1 MEKLLELVQKAAD
14 QAEIYS
20 IQSAVNKVSFKD
32 AKLYNIET
40 DYQSGVSLRIIKNGR
55 LGFAYTRN
63 LTDRQE
69 LLNNALLSLEG
80 GVEAGFDFPGPD
92 ELQSLDT
99 YEPSVKTMT
108 CNEALDETKRIC
120 EDLSTKTEG
129 EIMAGA
135 FFAEDTLRTM
145 NSNGLNINRRS
156 SIAGSNGVIIY
167 PGSGSGIGREY
178 LGKKMEPMSKQLL
191 DEAIFLY
198 SKGENIIEPKGGRMK
213 VLFMPD
219 SMITL
224 LWRISSGLNG
234 KMVYEKVSPISDK
247 KGKNIF
253 SSSLTIVDD
262 PLNDKYP
269 DARACDDEGIPCREL
284 TLVENGVLKSFYYN
298 LKYAGKA
305 GVKSTG
311 HGYRNGPWGGDPLA
325 INPEPFLGHLTIK
338 PGNASLEKLISSM
351 DRGIIVEGVLGAHSG
366 NIPNGDYS
374 VGVSP
379 GLYVENG
386 EIVGRVKDAMIA
398 GNIYETL
405 SNVIDIGSVLYPAFS
420 GAWVPPIL
428 CEGVSVTTK
437 K

>member
-1 MEKLLELVQKAAD
+1 MEKLLELAQKTAD
-14 QAEIYS
+14 QVEIYS
-20 IQSAVNKVSFKD
+20 IQSTANKVSFKD

-80 GVEAGFDFPGPD
+80 GVEAGFDFPGPA
-92 ELQSLDT
+92 ELQNLDT
-99 YEPSVKTMT
+99 YDPSVKALT
-108 CNEALDETKRIC
+108 CKEALAETQRIC
-120 EDLSTKTEG
+120 KDLSAKTAG

-135 FFAEDTLRTM
+135 FFAEDTLRII
-145 NSNGLNINRRS
+145 NSNGVDVGKRS
-156 SIAGSNGVIIY
+156 SVAGSHGEIIY
-167 PGSGSGIGREY
+167 PGSGSGIGRVC
-178 LGKKMEPMSKQLL
+178 LSKKFEPISTHML
-191 DEAIFLY
+191 DESIFLY
-198 SKGENIIEPKGGRMK
+198 SKGEKIIEPKGGRMK
-213 VLFMPD
+213 ILFMPE

-224 LWRISSGLNG
+224 LWRISSGLSG
-234 KMVYEKVSPISDK
+234 KSVYDKISPNSDK
-247 KGKNIF
+247 MEINIF
-253 SSSLTIVDD
+253 SSLLTIMDD

-269 DARACDDEGIPCREL
+269 DARACDDEGVPCRAL
-284 TLVENGVLKSFYYN
+284 TLVENGILKSFYYN

-311 HGYRNGPWGGDPLA
+311 HGYRNGPWGGDPLTIA
-325 INPEPFLGHLTIK
+325 PEPFLGHLTIK
-338 PGNASLEKLISSM
+338 PGNSSLEKLITSM
-351 DRGIIVEGVLGAHSG
+351 DRGIIIEGALGAHSG

-374 VGVSP
+374 IGISP

-386 EIVGRVKDAMIA
+386 EIVGRVKDAMAA

-405 SNVIDIGSVLYPAFS
+405 SNVVEVGDSLYPAFS

>member
-1 MEKLLELVQKAAD
+1 MEKLLETAQKAVD
-14 QAEIYS
+14 QVEIYS
-20 IQSAVNKVSFKD
+20 IQSTANKVSFKD

-40 DYQSGVSLRIIKNGR
+40 DYQSGVSLRIIKNGK

-80 GVEAGFDFPGPD
+80 GVEAGFDFPGPA
-92 ELQSLDT
+92 ELHNLDT
-99 YEPSVKTMT
+99 YDPSIKTMT
-108 CNEALDETKRIC
+108 CREALEETKRIC
-120 EDLSTKTEG
+120 ENLSGKTAG

-135 FFAEDTLRTM
+135 FFAEDTIRIM
-145 NSNGLNINRRS
+145 NSNGVDMNRCS
-156 SIAGSNGVIIY
+156 SIAGSHGEIIY

-178 LGKKMEPMSKQLL
+178 LGKKLESLPKQLI
-191 DEAIFLY
+191 DEIAFLY
-198 SKGENIIEPKGGRMK
+198 SKGEKVVEPKGGRMK
-213 VLFMPD
+213 VLFMPE

-224 LWRISSGLNG
+224 LWRISSGLSG
-234 KMVYEKVSPISDK
+234 KSVYDKISPISDK
-247 KGKNIF
+247 IGQNIF
-253 SSSLTIVDD
+253 SSSLTILDN
-262 PLNDKYP
+262 PLNDKFS
-269 DARACDDEGIPCREL
+269 DARAWDDEGVPCREL
-284 TLVENGVLKSFYYN
+284 TLVENGILKSFYYN

-305 GVKSTG
+305 GAKSTG
-311 HGYRNGPWGGDPLA
+311 HGYRNGPWGGDPLT
-325 INPEPFLGHLTIK
+325 INPGPFLGHLTIK
-338 PGNASLEKLISSM
+338 PGNSSLEKLISSM
-351 DRGIIVEGVLGAHSG
+351 DRGVIVEGVLGAHSG

-374 VGVSP
+374 VGISP

-405 SNVIDIGSVLYPAFS
+405 SSVADIGSVLYPAFS
-420 GAWVPPIL
+420 GALVPPIL